1 MPPRPDTER
10 DREAVRRLLSW
21 LREVLDQVPKISYA
35 IIALDANAR
44 VGSIRYPETQAIGP
58 FQPAQETWSGQLLRK
73 LLEERGLV
81 LINTWSSEAAG
92 STYA

>member
-10 DREAVRRLLSW
+10 DRETVRRLLSW
-21 LREVLDQVPKISYA
+21 LREVLDQVSKRSYP

-58 FQPAQETWSGQLLRK
+58 FQPAQETWSGK
-73 LLEERGLV
+73 LL
-81 LINTWSSEAAG
+81 
-92 STYA
+92 